1 MSQKPPAP
9 RGKSFEEQRGIAPVQ
24 GGPASAAPGW
34 IWLCESTALVVA
46 TVCSGMLVLA
56 HFNAMELP
64 GCGRGS
70 ACAQAAASVYGTVPG
85 IGLPTSFVGLAYF
98 TAALV
103 GWVAGKGVMSSAAR
117 WVARLSALISLSLV
131 VVVFVEKMPCVYCLV
146 VHAANLVFIGL
157 EEVRTPWSGR
167 GRARMQVGAA
177 LATFVVA
184 MSVLGVGD
192 VRARERAKEKAER
205 ELAASTAKMIDAT
218 IHETPPAPVETK
230 PVEVKPAPETTPV
243 VVDAA
248 PVKVPVETDV
258 PKPPPIADP
267 APPAPPVAPKPPVT
281 TQAQAGF
288 SGRHRFGPEKAAVR
302 IVMFTDYQCPDCF
315 KIEQELTALMKSTPN
330 MSVII
335 KNFPMCTD
343 CNAKAPNMHGNA
355 CWAARAALT
364 AGMIRGDDGFWQ
376 MHEWLFSQHGSFT
389 DQSLPQAL
397 TNMGYDPSMFTTLM
411 QTEEPLAEVKK
422 DVDEGYALGI
432 FYTPM
437 IFINGVELKG
447 WNAPQA
453 LTRAVTAVLAA
464 NPALADP
471 SADHPPMALE
481 KYMADWRERPVQP
494 IPESITKRA
503 IGKANAPVTVVVF
516 GDYQE
521 EGTRE
526 VDGLLR
532 LFATG
537 PDYGMRYAFANF
549 PVDQS
554 CNPYTEV
561 TKFAGGCRCSL
572 AAEAA
577 DVMAGPDAFWKV
589 HNWIMASKGVF
600 TDKALEAEA
609 QFDGLDPAMLKEAMG
624 NSATKA
630 KVVAD
635 AAAGK
640 SLGIQSIP
648 MVFINGKYVPR
659 WKLEN
664 ENLLPRMIREE
675 AAKAG
680 K

>member
-1 MSQKPPAP
+1 MSQKPPTP
-9 RGKSFEEQRGIAPVQ
+9 TRKSFEEQRGIAPVQ

-34 IWLCESTALVVA
+34 IWLCESTALVIA
-46 TVCSGMLVLA
+46 TVASLMLVLE
-56 HFNAMELP
+56 HFGAMDLP

-85 IGLPTSFVGLAYF
+85 IGVPTSFVGLAYF
-98 TAALV
+98 VAALV
-103 GWVAGKGVMSSAAR
+103 GWVAGKGVMSNMAR
-117 WVARLSALISLSLV
+117 WVARLSALVSLSLV
-131 VVVFVEKMPCVYCLV
+131 VVVFVEKMPCVYCLA
-146 VHAANLVFIGL
+146 VHAANLIFVGL
-157 EEVRTPWSGR
+157 EEVRTPGSGL
-167 GRARMQVGAA
+167 GRARVQVGAA
-177 LATFVVA
+177 LATFVVG
-184 MSVLGVGD
+184 MSVLGMGD
-192 VRARERAKEKAER
+192 MRARERAKEKAER

-218 IHETPPAPVETK
+218 IHEAPVETK
-230 PVEVKPAPETTPV
+230 PTPV
-243 VVDAA
+243 ETKPLPD
-248 PVKVPVETDV
+248 KVPVVADTTPGKVLVEPDV
-258 PKPPPIADP
+258 PKTAPATDLQPPT
-267 APPAPPVAPKPPVT
+267 PPVPKPPVT

-315 KIEQELTALMKSTPN
+315 KIEGELKQLMETTPN
-330 MSVII
+330 LSVII
-335 KNFPMCTD
+335 KNFPMCSD
-343 CNAKAPNMHGNA
+343 CNVKAPNLDGNA
-355 CWAARAALT
+355 CWAARAAIT

-397 TNMGYDPSMFTTLM
+397 ANMGYDPSMFTTLM
-411 QTEEPLAEVKK
+411 QTEQPLQEIKK
-422 DVDEGYALGI
+422 DVDEGYGLGI

-453 LTRAVTAVLAA
+453 LTRAVQAVIAA
-464 NPALADP
+464 NPKLAAP
-471 SADHPPMALE
+471 SEDHPPTALE
-481 KYMADWRERPVQP
+481 KYMADWRERPVQA

-503 IGKANAPVTVVVF
+503 LGKANAPVTVVVF

-537 PDYGMRYAFANF
+537 PDYGMKYVFANF

-554 CNPYTEV
+554 CNPYV
-561 TKFAGGCRCSL
+561 DGTKFAGGCRCSL
-572 AAEAA
+572 AAEGA
-577 DVMAGPDAFWKV
+577 DIMAGSDAFWKV

-609 QFDGLDPAMLKEAMG
+609 QFDGLDPALLKEAMA
-624 NSATKA
+624 NPAAKA

-648 MVFINGKYVPR
+648 MVFINGRYVPR

-675 AAKAG
+675 AGWAG